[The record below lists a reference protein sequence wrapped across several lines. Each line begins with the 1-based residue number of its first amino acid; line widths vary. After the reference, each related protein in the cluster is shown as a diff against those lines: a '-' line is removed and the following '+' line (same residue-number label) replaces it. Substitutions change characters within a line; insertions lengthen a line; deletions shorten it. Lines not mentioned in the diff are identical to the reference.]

1 MVGHKLM
8 LNTRFQVNYE
18 GTKSYYPEFKHTNAV
33 QTVTL
38 SQDITDLYPGTN
50 YTFVVVAATHC
61 GKGDNSTM
69 VTRLT
74 VIDGKLYINAVL
86 F

>member
-1 MVGHKLM
+1 M

-18 GTKSYYPEFKHTNAV
+18 GTKSYYPGFKHTNSVETKA
-33 QTVTL
+33 L
-38 SQDITDLYPGTN
+38 SREFTDLYPGTR

-61 GKGDNSTM
+61 GKGADSTM
-69 VTRLT
+69 ETRRT
-74 VIDGKLYINAVL
+74 AIDGKLYINAVL